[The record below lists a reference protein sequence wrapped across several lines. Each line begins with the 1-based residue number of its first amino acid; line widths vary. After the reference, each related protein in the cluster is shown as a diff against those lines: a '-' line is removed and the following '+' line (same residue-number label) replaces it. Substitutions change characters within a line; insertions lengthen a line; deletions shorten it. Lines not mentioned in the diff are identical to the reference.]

1 MQIRNQLLSITILS
15 ALFAALATGY
25 ISVVRSDI
33 KNDSYTDAFLEIYN
47 SSWLTI
53 VEQESKGL
61 LDYGPEGSRGSF
73 WLSDNENPLDFR
85 PARASNYLVDQSA
98 SLEDKIINPLHT
110 SLRDKDVNT
119 QTRYLKIFF
128 GPGLQRG
135 DLYFYSILD
144 AQSLNQVVCKKSI
157 FARQSNPCS
166 SALDSRFIGKE
177 SRQEVFDEILRTRS
191 SWTGY
196 LAQKEKNK
204 VDYSLVHVFPILT
217 NRTVLAFGIVAKQ
230 LSQTVA
236 SLGEQMGVEAEIM
249 DMEIISSLN
258 LKDIELSN
266 NETNSGL
273 FYNINSSDPEDLEN
287 RINQLK
293 SYELLL
299 EDESYRQIT
308 SNQYGKDIVSFP
320 INEEFFRDRL
330 IFSRDISDLI
340 QTQNESSFTALLIGI
355 SSLGILLLFLI
366 LIQRNI
372 FGSLRDAVLVLK
384 SLTEGDM
391 DVEIPKRSGI
401 LSNEN
406 DEVGRLL
413 SALQIYKDTSE
424 ELDKVLSLSKE
435 LEMARDEAKEASEAK
450 SKFLAN
456 MSHELRTPL
465 NGIIGYADLL
475 LEECEDEGNEMMSE
489 DLTKITQSGSHLL
502 SIINDIL
509 DMSKIEAGK
518 MELFVSE
525 FNVSDL
531 IEQIKNISQSQSGKN
546 NNQIL
551 YEVEEAI
558 TSMKGDETR
567 LRQCV
572 INLIGN
578 AVKFTENGEVR
589 VKVESDHEANES
601 LIISVSD
608 TGIGMTEEQLK
619 KIFEDFTQADDETTA
634 KFGGTGLGLAITRN
648 LVTMMQGTVGVTS
661 VLDEG
666 STFTIKVPRYLEPKV
681 TISEEISGDSGPLV
695 LIIDDDLN
703 THDLAG
709 RMLSQNGYRV
719 IHSIDG
725 IRGME
730 LAREK
735 SPDIILLDIMMPEK
749 NGWEVLKELREDEKL
764 SDIPVL
770 VTSVLEEQK
779 TAEALGARAY
789 VSKPIEKRVLLDS
802 ITNLDIA
809 KESKV
814 LIIDDDPN
822 VRELVSRMLESEGM
836 NVIEAKNGQEGLDLL
851 AEEPDLIILDLEMP
865 VMNGFEFLENTT
877 TSIPIIIFSGLE
889 LSKKDVEG
897 LQSQTLGLITKDKM
911 GSGEKLLEAI
921 NGALS

>member
-1 MQIRNQLLSITILS
+1 MQIRNQLLLITILS

-25 ISVVRSDI
+25 IFIVRSDV
-33 KNDSYTDAFLEIYN
+33 KNDTYTDAFLEIYN

-53 VEQESKGL
+53 VEQESEGL

-157 FARQSNPCS
+157 FARQFNPCS
-166 SALDSRFIGKE
+166 SALDSRFIGRE
-177 SRQEVFDEILRTRS
+177 SRQEVFDEILKNRS
-191 SWTGY
+191 TWTGF

-204 VDYSLVHVFPILT
+204 VDYSIVHVFPILT
-217 NRTVLAFGIVAKQ
+217 NRTVLAFGIVARQ
-230 LSQTVA
+230 LSPTVV

-249 DMEIISSLN
+249 DMEIISSLD
-258 LKDIELSN
+258 LTEIELDN
-266 NETNSGL
+266 VEVNSGL
-273 FYNINSSDPEDLEN
+273 FYGVNPSTPDDLER

-293 SYELLL
+293 SYKLLL
-299 EDESYRQIT
+299 NNGNNDQIT
-308 SNQYGKDIVSFP
+308 SNQYEKDIVSFP
-320 INEEFFRDRL
+320 INENFSRDRL

-340 QTQNESSFTALLIGI
+340 QTQNESSFTALMIGI
-355 SSLGILLLFLI
+355 SSLGILLLILL

-384 SLTEGDM
+384 SLTDGNM

-401 LSNEN
+401 LASNN

-413 SALQIYKDTSE
+413 SALQTYKDTSE

-475 LEECEDEGNEMMSE
+475 LEECEDEGNEMMTE
-489 DLTKITQSGSHLL
+489 DLTKISQSGSHLL

-531 IEQIKNISQSQSGKN
+531 LNQIKNISQSLSNKN
-546 NNQIL
+546 NNDIS
-551 YEVEEAI
+551 YELEEHI

-572 INLIGN
+572 INLVGN
-578 AVKFTENGEVR
+578 AVKFTENGKINVSI
-589 VKVESDHEANES
+589 KSDHESEEG

-608 TGIGMTEEQLK
+608 TGIGMTEEQRM
-619 KIFEDFTQADDETTA
+619 KIFEDFAQADDETTA
-634 KFGGTGLGLAITRN
+634 KFGGTGLGLSITRN
-648 LVTMMQGTVGVTS
+648 LVTMMQGTVEVTS
-661 VLDEG
+661 TLNEG
-666 STFTIKVPRYLEPKV
+666 STFTINIPRYLEPKES
-681 TISEEISGDSGPLV
+681 ISEDITGDSGPLV

-703 THDLAG
+703 IHDLAG
-709 RMLSQNGYRV
+709 RILSQNGYRT
-719 IHSIDG
+719 ISSTAG
-725 IRGME
+725 IRGLE
-730 LAREK
+730 LAKENK
-735 SPDIILLDIMMPEK
+735 PDLILLDIMMPEK
-749 NGWEVLKELREDEKL
+749 DGWEVLKELRQDELL

-789 VSKPIEKRVLLDS
+789 ISKPFDRQSLLDTIKSLS
-802 ITNLDIA
+802 IK

-814 LIIDDDPN
+814 LVIDDDPN
-822 VRELVSRMLESEGM
+822 VRELVSRMLETEGLLT
-836 NVIEAKNGQEGLDLL
+836 IEAKNGQEGLDLL
-851 AEEPDLIILDLEMP
+851 SEEPDLIILDLEMP
-865 VMNGFEFLENTT
+865 VMNGFEFLENTNT
-877 TSIPIIIFSGLE
+877 TIPIIIFSGLE

-897 LQSQTLGLITKDKM
+897 LQSQTLGLITKDQM